1 MKTIFRKFFTIGL
14 VSAMSLFVFSGC
26 DNNDDNNNSTMFT
39 VSGAANGSQVV
50 PSVSGTATGNITG
63 TYNAQTNQMVYN
75 MTWAGL
81 SGTATSAGFY
91 NGSVGTNG
99 SLFSDATITTSGSTG
114 ASAGTIT
121 LTDAQE

>member
-1 MKTIFRKFFTIGL
+1 MKTIFRKFFTIG
-14 VSAMSLFVFSGC
+14 SGAAMSLFVFSGC
-26 DNNDDNNNSTMFT
+26 DDKDNNKSTMFT
-39 VSGAANGSQVV
+39 LSGSANGSQVV

-81 SGTATSAGFY
+81 SGAATSAGFY

-99 SLFSDATITTSGSTG
+99 SLFS
-114 ASAGTIT
+114 
-121 LTDAQE
+121 